1 MWLEAESL
9 VVVMVERTQRR
20 HGHPGLPARLLAD
33 LQLHPLKLLCFL
45 QVGVASARHLPA
57 YLGNWS

>member
-1 MWLEAESL
+1 MWLEEES
-9 VVVMVERTQRR
+9 VVLVERKTQRR
-20 HGHPGLPARLLAD
+20 HGHPGLSAHLLAD
-33 LQLHPLKLLCFL
+33 LQMHPLKRVCFL